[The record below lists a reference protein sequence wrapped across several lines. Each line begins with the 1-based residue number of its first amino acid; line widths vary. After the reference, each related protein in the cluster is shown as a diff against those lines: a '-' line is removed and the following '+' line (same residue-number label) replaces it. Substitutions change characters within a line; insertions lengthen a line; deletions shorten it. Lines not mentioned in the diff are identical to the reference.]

1 MIELQKTIDPRVN
14 INSQTR
20 RKYSVYEGGVDTSY
34 LVHKPDNLSLTQLNF
49 PCNPT
54 SNLVFINRAPIIMMK
69 FRLTFRGNSELGVP
83 LIQSS
88 GARTLNN
95 TINPGTARFDAP
107 RCAPISQIINSINI
121 SVQNDRLSSNY
132 NAYSR
137 IFQRYESSQ
146 ETEDLYKSVYPSM
159 PDEHFDYSTYAMT
172 SRSCLGGYAESQK
185 NIGRGGYT
193 GYTIIENG
201 SGLNCTSIVELESY
215 EYLDLSPFN
224 TSQFPVC
231 GLYGIGTMQLS
242 LSLSG
247 RSNQLLGGIGGAIFS
262 HALISPSIFTQPVL
276 VDLLDASLT
285 FAYTTPPP
293 SFKIPTINYY
303 PYNEIITYPQ
313 TFGSLVAPNEY
324 VNLTMNAVT
333 LNSIPECVYI
343 WADRSNA
350 STDITTTDTYMFMDN
365 IQISFD
371 NRDSILST
379 ATPMEIYRIA
389 LKNGC
394 NLSWTQWCQHVGSVV
409 RLNFGED
416 VVLARSYV
424 GTKGSYNLRIQARFK
439 NISNVPILPVLNVL
453 VISEGVLTISNGSVS
468 RVVGVLDP
476 NIDISNLE
484 TVAPYLNKSIY
495 GGKFNWNGVKDW
507 LKKTKAISKTGK
519 FLSDNFIPS
528 GVAQNLANMAIQ
540 QVDKRGYGLQGSGII
555 GGGDMV
561 KYKKKKSKKITR
573 KEMMNLL

>member
-1 MIELQKTIDPRVN
+1 
-14 INSQTR
+14 
-20 RKYSVYEGGVDTSY
+20 
-34 LVHKPDNLSLTQLNF
+34 
-49 PCNPT
+49 
-54 SNLVFINRAPIIMMK
+54 MMK
-69 FRLTFRGNSELGVP
+69 FRLTFRGNSEAGVQ

-88 GARTLNN
+88 GARTLNGV
-95 TINPGTARFDAP
+95 NPGTARFDAP
-107 RCAPISQIINSINI
+107 RCGPISQIINSINI

-137 IFQRYESSQ
+137 VFQRYDSSQ
-146 ETEDLYKSVYPSM
+146 ETEDLYKGVYPSM

-172 SRSCLGGYAESQK
+172 NRSCLGGYAESQK
-185 NIGRGGYT
+185 NVGRGGYT

-201 SGLNCTSIVELESY
+201 SGLNCTSIVEIESH

-224 TSQFPVC
+224 TSKYPVC

-247 RSNQLLGGIGGAIFS
+247 RSNQLLAGIAGGLFS
-262 HALISPSIFTQPVL
+262 HAPCSPSVFTQPVI

-285 FAYTTPPP
+285 FSYTTPPP
-293 SFKIPTINYY
+293 SFNIPTINYY

-313 TFGSLVAPNEY
+313 TFGSLVAPGEY

-333 LNSIPECVYI
+333 LNSIPECVYV

-371 NRDSILST
+371 NRDSLLST

-394 NLSWTQWCQHVGSVV
+394 NLSWTQWVQHIGSVL

-416 VVLARSYV
+416 VVLRQGSYV
-424 GTKGSYNLRIQARFK
+424 GTKGSYNLRIQSRFR
-439 NISNVPILPVLNVL
+439 NISNVAILPVLNVL

-476 NIDISNLE
+476 GIDISNLDI
-484 TVAPYLNKSIY
+484 VAPYLNKTVY
-495 GGKFNWNGVKDW
+495 GGKFNWQGVKDW
-507 LKKTKAISKTGK
+507 LKKTKAISKTGQ
-519 FLSDNFIPS
+519 FLSDNFLPS
-528 GVAQNLANMAIQ
+528 GVTQNLANMAIQ
-540 QVDKRGYGLQGSGII
+540 QVDKRGYGLQGGGII

>member
-34 LVHKPDNLSLTQLNF
+34 LVHKPDNLSLSQLNF

-95 TINPGTARFDAP
+95 INPGTARFDAP

-121 SVQNDRLSSNY
+121 SLQNDRLSTNY

-146 ETEDLYKSVYPSM
+146 ETEDMYKSVYPSM
-159 PDEHFDYSTYAMT
+159 PDEHYNYSDYAMT
-172 SRSCLGGYAESQK
+172 SRSCLGAYAESQK

-201 SGLNCTSIVELESY
+201 SGLNCTSIVEIESH

-242 LSLSG
+242 LSISG
-247 RSNQLLGGIGGAIFS
+247 RSNNLLGGIAGGIFS
-262 HALISPSIFTQPVL
+262 HNPLSPSVFTQPVI

-285 FAYTTPPP
+285 FSYTTPPP

-313 TFGSLVAPNEY
+313 TFGSLVAPGEY

-333 LNSIPECVYI
+333 LNSIPECVYV

-371 NRDSILST
+371 NRDSLLST
-379 ATPMEIYRIA
+379 ATAIEIYRIA

-394 NLSWTQWCQHVGSVV
+394 NLSWSQWCQHIGSVV

-416 VVLARSYV
+416 VVLRQGSYV
-424 GTKGSYNLRIQARFK
+424 GTKGSYNLRIQSRFR
-439 NISNVPILPVLNVL
+439 NISNVAILPVLNVL

-468 RVVGVLDP
+468 RVVGILEN

-484 TVAPYLNKSIY
+484 TVAPYLNKTVY
-495 GGKFNWNGVKDW
+495 GGKFNWQDVKDW
-507 LKKTKAISKTGK
+507 LKKTKAISKTGQ
-519 FLSDNFIPS
+519 FLSDNFLPS

-540 QVDKRGYGLQGSGII
+540 QVDKRGYGLQGGGII